1 MAQKRRTR
9 QQWQMLIEGWASS
22 GLTQGEY
29 CRLHG
34 ISVASFG
41 RWRAIFRRA
50 HPLPPP
56 EPTPSASPTHSL
68 VPVHWVSDGAS
79 TAAIA
84 LSLHCPDGLRLD
96 IGAGVDAATLQRV
109 IRILRAAES

>member
-1 MAQKRRTR
+1 
-9 QQWQMLIEGWASS
+9 
-22 GLTQGEY
+22 
-29 CRLHG
+29 
-34 ISVASFG
+34 
-41 RWRAIFRRA
+41 
-50 HPLPPP
+50 
-56 EPTPSASPTHSL
+56 L
-68 VPVHWVSDGAS
+68 VPVHWVSDAAS